1 MIGVIL
7 AAGRGERLRP
17 VTDNL
22 PKGLIT
28 LNSRTLLEYSL
39 SALAACGIR
48 KVIIVVGYLAGE
60 VKSRLGASYAGVELV
75 YVESREYATC
85 GSMLSLYLARDL
97 ITEDIVLLES
107 DLIFDPSAI
116 DTLIQSGKRNVI
128 LVAPCRGN
136 GDEVFIHTDPAGHLT
151 GLGKQTVNEGS
162 ALGELVGI
170 SKLSLPFLHNLCTQ
184 AETQFKQ
191 NNKSISYED
200 AIILT
205 VKNSSDPVD
214 CILLNN
220 LLWTDIDTTD
230 DFERAKEIL
239 PKIIELNTHT
249 TNSPGT

>member
-1 MIGVIL
+1 MIGIIL

-17 VTDNL
+17 LTDNL

-28 LNSRTLLEYSL
+28 LNSQTLLEYSL
-39 SALAACGIR
+39 SALAACGIG

-60 VKSRLGASYAGVELV
+60 VKSRLGASYAGVELA
-75 YVESREYATC
+75 YVENREYATC

-116 DTLIQSGKRNVI
+116 HTLIQSVKRNLI

-151 GLGKQTVNEGS
+151 GLGKQIVNEGN

-170 SKLSLPFLHNLCTQ
+170 SKLSLQFFGKLCDR
-184 AETQFKQ
+184 AETEFKQ
-191 NNKSISYED
+191 NNKGISYED
-200 AIILT
+200 MIMLT
-205 VKNSSDPVD
+205 VKSSPDPVD

-220 LLWTDIDTTD
+220 LLWTDIDTNE

-239 PKIIELNTHT
+239 PEIVKIIEHKPHKPT
-249 TNSPGT
+249 

>member
-17 VTDNL
+17 VTDDL

-60 VKSRLGASYAGVELV
+60 VESRLGASYAGMELV
-75 YVESREYATC
+75 YVENREYATS
-85 GSMLSLYLARDL
+85 GSMYSLYLARDL
-97 ITEDIVLLES
+97 IAEDIVLLES
-107 DLIFDPSAI
+107 DLIYEPSAI
-116 DTLIQSGKRNVI
+116 HTLIQSGKKNVI

-151 GLGKQTVNEGS
+151 GLGKQIVNEGS

-170 SKLSLPFLHNLCTQ
+170 SKLSLSLLHNLCTQ

-191 NNKSISYED
+191 NNKDISYED
-200 AIILT
+200 TIMLT
-205 VKNSSDPVD
+205 VKNSPDPVD

-220 LLWTDIDTTD
+220 LQWTDIDTNED
-230 DFERAKEIL
+230 LQRAKEIL
-239 PKIIELNTHT
+239 PKIVKTIEHKPHKPT
-249 TNSPGT
+249 